1 MDTDKFNY
9 LPATTPDPAGKYV
22 QPKTYPVT
30 PVAGYPNEVPN
41 TQTLKTRGTGAA
53 IKGAKS
59 STKMG

>member
-22 QPKTYPVT
+22 QPKNIPCYTCG
-30 PVAGYPNEVPN
+30 GYPNEVPN

-53 IKGAKS
+53 IKGTKS